1 MADIIKVN
9 TNRLESDARQIGDHI
24 KQIQRLIGNLR
35 DHNRVLDGMWDGPA
49 SETFKMNL
57 EADIKA
63 LEEVLKTLDGINRYE
78 DNAKTKYNQC
88 EQKVGDL
95 VNQIHV
101 R

>member
-1 MADIIKVN
+1 MADLIKVN
-9 TNRLESDARQIGDHI
+9 TNRLDTDLKEFGDHI
-24 KQIQRLIGNLR
+24 KAIQKAIADLR

-49 SETFKMNL
+49 SEAFKAGF

-63 LEEVLKTLDGINRYE
+63 MEEMVKTLEGINRYE
-78 DNAKTKYNQC
+78 ENAKTKYNQC